1 MMTTIPVRM
10 MMASIPQRPIR
21 IIYNRNNNQRDASS
35 DRCLVHRVERFI
47 TFLDFWKPT
56 HFCRSGMFSWAQ
68 FQNIGNFGRVH
79 AAKFSFFITGT
90 LKIKIFLKMLRN
102 LSYKSK
108 NIRQKL
114 NSKLNFFHINLY
126 FTKMGKTVFNLYKE
140 KMFF

>member
-1 MMTTIPVRM
+1 MSYITIF
-10 MMASIPQRPIR
+10 QRS
-21 IIYNRNNNQRDASS
+21 QHKFQLLGWT
-35 DRCLVHRVERFI
+35 RCRGTCAVHRVERFI

-90 LKIKIFLKMLRN
+90 LKINIFLKMLRN

-126 FTKMGKTVFNLYKE
+126 FTKMGKTVFNLYRE
-140 KMFF
+140 KFFFNFLLFGVL